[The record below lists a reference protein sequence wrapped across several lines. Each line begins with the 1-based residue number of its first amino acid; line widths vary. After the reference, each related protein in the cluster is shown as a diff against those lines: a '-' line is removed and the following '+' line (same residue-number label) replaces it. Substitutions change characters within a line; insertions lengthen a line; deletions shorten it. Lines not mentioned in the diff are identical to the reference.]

1 MKISEICTRNVVTV
15 REFDD
20 LTTAARLMRER
31 HVGYLI
37 VVAPIVD
44 ELALMAD
51 GPALKP
57 IGVITDR
64 DIVVAVVARETE
76 PRSLRVG
83 DVMSREPVVVNEELS
98 ISAALREMR
107 RIGVRRVPVVGRSG
121 SLVGVLSLDDIL
133 GSLSEELLDV
143 AGSIRSEVRIEKAL
157 RP

>member
-1 MKISEICTRNVVTV
+1 MKVGEICARNVVTV
-15 REFDD
+15 RESDD

-44 ELALMAD
+44 ELTLMVD
-51 GPALKP
+51 EPAQKP

-64 DIVVAVVARETE
+64 DIVVAVVARETD

-83 DVMSREPVVVNEELS
+83 DVMSPEPLVVNEEFS
-98 ISAALREMR
+98 IGAALREMR
-107 RIGVRRVPVVGRSG
+107 RIGVRRVPVVGSG
-121 SLVGVLSLDDIL
+121 GGLVGVLSLDDIL